1 MRWDD
6 YRIYLARDEEHNI
19 IIVLLYVLRDTPN
32 DREHDAILDRMY
44 ALHQSFVFQGHDLTE
59 SQYRDL
65 HERARDLGL
74 NLEYIPHID
83 DVPDNGDGEVS
94 PDRLHP
100 SEKSRAMQER
110 WQRRQHWSKYFHRE
124 FGMDYVFTCKA
135 AKQCANKRK
144 KMFA

>member
-6 YRIYLARDEEHNI
+6 YRIYLTRDEEEGI
-19 IIVLLYVLRDTPN
+19 IIILVRVLRDTPN

-44 ALHQSFVFQGHDLTE
+44 ALHQSFVFQGHDLSE

-65 HERARDLGL
+65 HERARDLDFD
-74 NLEYIPHID
+74 LELIPHLD

-110 WQRRQHWSKYFHRE
+110 WKRRQDLSKLVHRKLG
-124 FGMDYVFTCKA
+124 FDYVYTCKI

-144 KMFA
+144 KLFA